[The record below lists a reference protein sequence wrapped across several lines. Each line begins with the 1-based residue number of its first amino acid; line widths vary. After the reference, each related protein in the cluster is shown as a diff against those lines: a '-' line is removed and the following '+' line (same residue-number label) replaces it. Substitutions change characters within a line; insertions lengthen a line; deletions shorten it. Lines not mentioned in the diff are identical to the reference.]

1 MNKVAVVTLRHW
13 KCLLI
18 FNLLVL
24 AATVGKFVTSP
35 KVWTAKTQLILP
47 NSNGDLNANLGT
59 LGSLRNSDPNFSS
72 SVNPLKVQ
80 ASILTSDALLEQAWV
95 SDPENN
101 NKSPMPRGYGN
112 SFKISPQEQSTILL
126 VTASG
131 SKPEVAR
138 KRTEAL
144 INAYQNRLNALR
156 KKESSSLEQYSKKEL
171 EQAQDILSKAQRELA
186 QFKQSTGLVNSE
198 AQTQGI
204 VTTMNTLTTG
214 QAQALALAQAG
225 ENRVRLL
232 SARLDMTPEQA
243 IRSLGLGE
251 NQDYQFVRSK
261 LAEVE
266 NNLVKTRATLTDNHP
281 SVQKLL
287 YQRDELQRQL
297 QGYIAQ
303 AAGGTQIDTTLATGT
318 DGRAT
323 LIQQLILAESE
334 ASGQRRQAEQ
344 LQSQIAQLNAALKA
358 LPGNQARLLELQRQV
373 DVAEGVYKGFV
384 AQVQRNNIDA
394 FKAYPNVQVLDPPTV
409 DSKPSSPKKSLA
421 ALNALLASVVGSI
434 ALVLLLESRNPLL
447 SPKDLQAIKFPIV
460 VRIPRLK
467 HSRAGVELGS
477 GTEIEFQRLAS
488 AISLQPLQDRR
499 LLVTSAIMGEG
510 KTTVTLG
517 LATAL
522 ADLGFR
528 VLLVDGDFRKA
539 ELSRRLGYGR
549 EPKASE
555 AALFADVAEQPV
567 QIQPS
572 LDLVPTSPKKGKIV
586 DLVRGGIFEQSLAA
600 VQSAGDYDYVL
611 IDSAPVTLTSETA
624 VMASVIPNVLFV
636 VRPGTSYS
644 NSVND
649 SLEQLA
655 QHQAQILGL
664 VINGV
669 ETNSK
674 PYLYRPNSS
683 LVKS

>member
-1 MNKVAVVTLRHW
+1 MGKVAAIATRHW
-13 KCLLI
+13 KSLLI
-18 FNLLVL
+18 LNFIVL
-24 AATVGKFVTSP
+24 AATAGKLATSP
-35 KVWTAKTQLILP
+35 KVWTASAQLVLP
-47 NSNGDLNANLGT
+47 NTTGDLDANLGT
-59 LGSLRNSDPNFSS
+59 LGSLKNGDPGFSTQI
-72 SVNPLKVQ
+72 NPLKIQ
-80 ASILTSDALLEQAWV
+80 ASILTSDTLLEKV
-95 SDPENN
+95 RTIDPE
-101 NKSPMPRGYGN
+101 KSKVPKLPGYKQF
-112 SFKISPQEQSTILL
+112 FKVSPQEQSTIISLA
-126 VTASG
+126 VNG
-131 SKPEVAR
+131 SAPEVAR
-138 KRTEAL
+138 QRAIAL
-144 INAYQNRLNALR
+144 IKVYQSRLNELR
-156 KKESSSLEQYSKKEL
+156 QADAMSRKQFSQKEL
-171 EQAQDILSKAQRELA
+171 EQAKERLAQAQIALA

-204 VTTMNTLTTG
+204 VTTINNLSTA
-214 QAQALALAQAG
+214 QAQAQAQAQAG
-225 ENRVRLL
+225 QSRVRVL
-232 SARLDMTPEQA
+232 SDRLSLTPDQA
-243 IRSLGLGE
+243 IKSLGLGE
-251 NQDYQFVRSK
+251 NQNYQFVRNK
-261 LAEVE
+261 LAEVDA
-266 NNLVKTRATLTDNHP
+266 NLVKTRATFTDNHP
-281 SVQKLL
+281 AVQTLL
-287 YQRDELQRQL
+287 SQRDELQRQL

-303 AAGGTQIDTTLATGT
+303 SAGSTRVDTTVSTNS

-323 LIQQLILAESE
+323 LIQQLALAESE
-334 ASGQRRQAEQ
+334 ASAQQRQADQ
-344 LQSQIAQLNAALKA
+344 LQSEIQKLNTTLKA
-358 LPGNQARLLELQRQV
+358 LPGNQAKVLELQRQI
-373 DVAEGVYKGFV
+373 DVSEGVYKGLV
-384 AQVQRNNIDA
+384 AQVQKNNIDA
-394 FKAYPNVQVLDPPTV
+394 FNAYPNVQVLDIPTV
-409 DSKPSSPKKSLA
+409 DPKPSSPKKSLA
-421 ALNALLASVVGSI
+421 LLNALIASFIGSV

-460 VRIPRLK
+460 VRIPRFKQAERGLK
-467 HSRAGVELGS
+467 LGTD
-477 GTEIEFQRLAS
+477 TEVEFQRLAS

-510 KTTVTLG
+510 KTTVSLG

-549 EPKASE
+549 EIKGTDAP
-555 AALFADVAEQPV
+555 LFADVAEQPV

-572 LDLVPTSPKKGKIV
+572 LDLVPISPKKGKIV
-586 DLVRGGIFEQSLAA
+586 ELVRGGRFEQSLAA

-624 VMASVIPNVLFV
+624 LMASVIPNVLFV

-655 QHQAQILGL
+655 QHQAEILGL

-674 PYLYRPNSS
+674 PYPYRSNSS